1 MKLTGKVIK
10 GIGGF
15 YYVVAANALYEC
27 RARGLF
33 RKQGITPLVGDVV
46 DIEPTGEENVA
57 FLCDVHSRTS
67 ELVRPAVANAD
78 QSMLI
83 FAAARPDINFGLIDR
98 FLANM
103 TQQDMDTIL
112 CVTKTDLVDEDKL
125 QSIIEIYDKAG
136 YEIYPVCNKTGEGLD
151 RILQVLK
158 GKSTVLSGPSGVGKS
173 SLIKNLIPHS
183 EVEIGELSE
192 KIGRGKNT
200 TRHTELIELDNE
212 STVYDTPGYSSIDL
226 ICNDET
232 LLGDLFREFVPYIGE
247 CRFTG
252 CSHISEPDCAVKN
265 AVNDGIISSARYNSY
280 KEMYSSI
287 KARRKW

>member
-1 MKLTGKVIK
+1 MALSSQPYKNSITQKILKVKRDLSYITEEKEVAVKATGIEIIGVGKYLPEMVATNEDFTKIVETSDEWITQRTGIKTRHLTNG
-10 GIGGF
+10 
-15 YYVVAANALYEC
+15 
-27 RARGLF
+27 
-33 RKQGITPLVGDVV
+33 
-46 DIEPTGEENVA
+46 EPTYYLGAQAAKAALEDAGIVNGE
-57 FLCDVHSRTS
+57 
-67 ELVRPAVANAD
+67 
-78 QSMLI
+78 
-83 FAAARPDINFGLIDR
+83 
-98 FLANM
+98 
-103 TQQDMDTIL
+103 
-112 CVTKTDLVDEDKL
+112 LVDEDKL